1 MDLRD
6 RRQTWSGFSDALAR
20 AIELVATPLLF
31 AVGGWYLDR
40 WLGTR
45 PLFTLTLFLL
55 VVVGMV
61 ARMYYAYEAEM
72 QRHEQAAVWA
82 RRPAADSREEGP

>member
-20 AIELVATPLLF
+20 AIELVATPMLF
-31 AVGGWYLDR
+31 GLGGWYLDQ
-40 WLGTR
+40 WLDTR

-55 VVVGMV
+55 VVVGMA
-61 ARMYYAYEAEM
+61 ARMYYAYKVEM
-72 QRHEQAAVWA
+72 QAHEQAGVWA
-82 RRPAADSREEGP
+82 RRPLTDRREEPS

>member
-6 RRQTWSGFSDALAR
+6 RRQTWRGYSDALAR

-31 AVGGWYLDR
+31 GLGGWYLDR

-45 PLFTLTLFLL
+45 PLFTLILFLL
-55 VVVGMV
+55 VVVAMV
-61 ARMYYAYEAEM
+61 ARMYYAYTAEM
-72 QRHEQAAVWA
+72 KLHEQAGAWA
-82 RRPAADSREEGP
+82 RGPSSDPPEPAS

>member
-55 VVVGMV
+55 VVVGMA
-61 ARMYYAYEAEM
+61 ARMYYAYKAEM
-72 QRHEQAAVWA
+72 QRHEEAAVWA
-82 RRPAADSREEGP
+82 RRPRTGPSEEPS